1 MFSFLLG
8 VLKLTHKIGRWEYLY
23 RYHGSKTTRVTCMQ
37 LPNGKY
43 VRQDTMTDEQGK
55 KYTQEEIDEINNK
68 E

>member
-1 MFSFLLG
+1 
-8 VLKLTHKIGRWEYLY
+8 
-23 RYHGSKTTRVTCMQ
+23 MQ